1 MMGPVEEGVGAMEGR
16 PKAMDPAD
24 VTVGFIGLGNMGRN
38 MARHLMDAGYRLV
51 VHDLQEEAA
60 RPFVERGARWA
71 PTVSRLAGSATIVFT
86 ALPEPR
92 DVAAVALGPEGI
104 LENLPRGGVFV
115 DLSTNSPTVI
125 REIYARGG
133 ELGIDV
139 LDATMAGGMHGA
151 VTRHLSLIVG
161 GDRPVLERCLPLLE
175 SMSDNVM
182 YAGASGSGAVVKIVN
197 NMIALCASILVGDA
211 LIIGAKAGV
220 DLATLTDIIGKSS
233 GATWRMNESF
243 PRYLLKGDFEPGFA
257 LDLAVKDLRLAAE
270 LAGEEGIR
278 SDCLELFHEKYVEA
292 QSRGWGRLHSE
303 AVVRLAEEKAGV
315 ELRLSPPDG
324 R

>member
-1 MMGPVEEGVGAMEGR
+1 MGTCEEGAGATEGGPR
-16 PKAMDPAD
+16 AMDSEEP
-24 VTVGFIGLGNMGRN
+24 TVGFIGVGVMGRN

-51 VHDLQEEAA
+51 VHDLREDAA
-60 RPFVERGARWA
+60 KPFVERGATWA
-71 PTVSRLAGSATIVFT
+71 PSVSELARATTTVFT
-86 ALPEPR
+86 ALPEPS
-92 DVAAVALGPEGI
+92 DVAGVALGPEGI
-104 LENLPRGGVFV
+104 LENLAAGGVFV

-125 REIYARGG
+125 RDIHARGK
-133 ELGIDV
+133 ELGVDV
-139 LDATMAGGMHGA
+139 MDATMAGGMHGA

-161 GDRPVLERCLPLLE
+161 GDRPVFERCLPLLE

-197 NMIALCASILVGDA
+197 NMIALSASILVGDA
-211 LIIGAKAGV
+211 LIIGVKAGV
-220 DLATLTDIIGKSS
+220 DLGTLTEIIGKSS

-270 LAGEEGIR
+270 LANEEGVH
-278 SDCLELFHEKYVEA
+278 SDCLELFEEKYAEA
-292 QSRGWGRLHSE
+292 QVRGWGRLHSE
-303 AVVRLAEEKAGV
+303 AVVKLAEEKAGV
-315 ELRLSPPDG
+315 ELRLSPPEV

>member
-1 MMGPVEEGVGAMEGR
+1 MDSEEL
-16 PKAMDPAD
+16 
-24 VTVGFIGLGNMGRN
+24 TVGFIGLGNMGRN

-51 VHDLQEEAA
+51 VHDLNEEAA
-60 RPFVERGARWA
+60 GPFVERGARWA
-71 PTVSRLAGSATIVFT
+71 PTVRELATATTTVFT

-92 DVAAVALGPEGI
+92 DVASVALGPEGI
-104 LENLPRGGVFV
+104 LENLQSGGVFV
-115 DLSTNSPTVI
+115 DLSTNSPAVI
-125 REIYARGG
+125 RDIYTRGA
-133 ELGIDV
+133 ELGIEV
-139 LDATMAGGMHGA
+139 MDATMAGGMHGA

-161 GDRPVLERCLPLLE
+161 GDRPVFERCLPLLE

-211 LIIGAKAGV
+211 LILGVKAGV
-220 DLATLTDIIGKSS
+220 DLATLTEIIGKSS

-257 LDLAVKDLRLAAE
+257 LDLAVKDLGLAAA
-270 LAGEEGIR
+270 LAEEEGFR
-278 SDCLELFHEKYVEA
+278 SDCLELFKEKYSEA
-292 QSRGWGRLHSE
+292 QVRGWGRLHSE
-303 AVVRLAEEKAGV
+303 AVVKLAEEKAGV
-315 ELRLSPPDG
+315 ELRLSPSDD

>member
-1 MMGPVEEGVGAMEGR
+1 
-16 PKAMDPAD
+16 MDSGEL
-24 VTVGFIGLGNMGRN
+24 TVGFIGLGVMGRN

-51 VHDLQEEAA
+51 VHDLHEEAA

-71 PTVSRLAGSATIVFT
+71 PTVSQLARATTTVFT

-104 LENLPRGGVFV
+104 LENLPSGGVFV
-115 DLSTNSPTVI
+115 DLSTNSPAVI
-125 REIYARGG
+125 RDIHTRGS
-133 ELGIDV
+133 ERGIDV

-161 GDRPVLERCLPLLE
+161 GDRPVFERCLPLLE

-197 NMIALCASILVGDA
+197 NMIALSASILVGDA
-211 LIIGAKAGV
+211 LIVGVKAGV
-220 DLATLTDIIGKSS
+220 DLATMTEIIGKSS

-243 PRYLLKGDFEPGFA
+243 PRFLLKGDFEPGFA
-257 LDLAVKDLRLAAE
+257 LDLAVKDLRLAAD
-270 LAGEEGIR
+270 LADEEGVR
-278 SDCLELFHEKYVEA
+278 SDCLELFKEKYGEA
-292 QSRGWGRLHSE
+292 QARGWGRLHSE
-303 AVVRLAEEKAGV
+303 VVVRLAEEKAGV
-315 ELRLSPPDG
+315 ELRLSPPDD

>member
-1 MMGPVEEGVGAMEGR
+1 MERGPE
-16 PKAMDPAD
+16 AMDSEELS
-24 VTVGFIGLGNMGRN
+24 VGFIGLGNMGRN
-38 MARHLMDAGYRLV
+38 MARHLMDAGYRLA
-51 VHDLQEEAA
+51 VHDLDEEAA
-60 RPFVERGARWA
+60 APFVERGARWA
-71 PTVSRLAGSATIVFT
+71 PTVSELARATTTVFT

-92 DVAAVALGPEGI
+92 DVAGVALGPEGI
-104 LENLPRGGVFV
+104 LENLGPGGVFV
-115 DLSTNSPTVI
+115 DLSTNSPTII
-125 REIYARGG
+125 RDIYARGG

-139 LDATMAGGMHGA
+139 MDATMAGGMHGA

-161 GDRPVLERCLPLLE
+161 GDRPVFERCLPLLE

-211 LIIGAKAGV
+211 LIMGVKAGV
-220 DLATLTDIIGKSS
+220 DLGTLTDIIGKSS

-257 LDLAVKDLRLAAE
+257 LDLAVKDLRLAAT
-270 LAGEEGIR
+270 LADEEGVR
-278 SDCLELFHEKYVEA
+278 SDCLELFKEKYVEA
-292 QSRGWGRLHSE
+292 QARGWGRLHSE
-303 AVVRLAEEKAGV
+303 AVVKLAEEKAGV
-315 ELRLSPPDG
+315 ELRLSPLDD